1 MGARSDWLRNPQHSA
16 ELFDMEKPAKTKRV
30 MVMDDPV
37 TNLKSSAEQ
46 MAVAKGTLRSQTS
59 QLRTR

>member
-1 MGARSDWLRNPQHSA
+1 
-16 ELFDMEKPAKTKRV
+16 MEKPAKTKRV
-30 MVMDDPV
+30 MVMDDPF
-37 TNLKSSAEQ
+37 TNLKSSAEH